1 MHRLRDH
8 ADVETAGSLGDVV
21 IFRIRGLPLLPL
33 LPTFPQHR
41 EALLLRSGSRQRLV
55 DLLSRDAS
63 AAGSRAPP
71 GALRPTAHHFDLRLD

>member
-41 EALLLRSGSRQRLV
+41 EAFCFVAVVVNGLLIY
-55 DLLSRDAS
+55 
-63 AAGSRAPP
+63 
-71 GALRPTAHHFDLRLD
+71 